1 MVIDLFV
8 LRFRCERDVIVH
20 RTTIYNFEIGATRTE
35 RTSARTESQTR
46 CDVFGGNNL
55 FLAYLIA
62 VHVNQSMRGHVR

>member
-8 LRFRCERDVIVH
+8 LITRGERDVLEH
-20 RTTIYNFEIGATRTE
+20 RFGGVEIGASRTE
-35 RTSARTESQTR
+35 RTCARNETQTR

-55 FLAYLIA
+55 FLAYLIT

>member
-8 LRFRCERDVIVH
+8 HRFRCERDVLEH
-20 RTTIYNFEIGATRTE
+20 RLGDIEVRAPRTE
-35 RTSARTESQTR
+35 ATYARTQFQTR